1 MTIPDNFA
9 VAQLMR
15 EVASAE
21 VLPRFRN
28 LSAKDISEKSFGEL
42 VTVADER
49 AEAALEAGLSALLP
63 GSVVIGE
70 ELTARDPSVLDAID
84 NHVGSMWIVDP
95 VDGTQNFADG
105 KPCFAMIVAYVRN
118 GITRA
123 GWIFEP
129 YSNRMI
135 SAELGQ
141 GAWEGDLAL
150 KVSNRSE
157 LRHFHGSLNKR
168 LRKKLREAPVK
179 SSSTIFSKMTR
190 YACVGAEYAD
200 LARGKLDFAHYTGN
214 LKPWDHAA
222 GVLIHK
228 EAGGFSAYADTI
240 TPYVPAAPHT
250 GRAIIMA
257 PQEEAWYQLRDLTD
271 V

>member
-1 MTIPDNFA
+1 
-9 VAQLMR
+9 MR
-15 EVASAE
+15 EVASEE

-28 LSAKDISEKSFGEL
+28 LSEDDISEKSNGEL

-49 AEAALEAGLSALLP
+49 AEAALETGLGALVP

-70 ELTARDPSVLDAID
+70 ELTARDPAVLDAMD
-84 NHVGSMWIVDP
+84 NHDGPMWIVDP

-105 KPCFAMIVAYVRN
+105 KICFAMIVAYVRD

-123 GWIFEP
+123 GWILEP
-129 YSNRMI
+129 YSDQMVT
-135 SAELGQ
+135 AELGQ
-141 GAWEGDLAL
+141 GAWEGDMAL
-150 KVSNRSE
+150 QVSNTPEIGQFR
-157 LRHFHGSLNKR
+157 GSLNKR
-168 LRKKLREAPVK
+168 LRKRLRELRGT
-179 SSSTIFSKMTR
+179 SSATIFAKMTR

-200 LARGKLDFAHYTGN
+200 LARGNLDFAHYTGT

-222 GVLIHK
+222 GVLIHT
-228 EAGGFSAYADTI
+228 EAGGFSAYVDTI
-240 TPYVPAAPHT
+240 APYVPAPPHR

-257 PQEEAWYQLRDLTD
+257 PREEAWYQLRDLMA